1 MAATEFLLA
10 QQLRSQNKHGY
21 CHPVDNT
28 QPKFVLHGGDP
39 GRMRGKEDMTIDTEK
54 AGRAHDVGVE
64 TQAPAS
70 TQTAGAWR
78 CCRHALNWSGSEN
91 HGGKKRF

>member
-1 MAATEFLLA
+1 MAATAFLLA
-10 QQLRSQNKHGY
+10 QQLRSQNRHGY

-39 GRMRGKEDMTIDTEK
+39 GRMRGKGDMTTATEK

-64 TQAPAS
+64 TLRSLGLHKLQPPPKQQVLGDAVATP
-70 TQTAGAWR
+70 
-78 CCRHALNWSGSEN
+78 
-91 HGGKKRF
+91 